1 MNLTFTHLPRDI
13 ESVGFV
19 EREKCGGKTVANR
32 CGRDFFYYAL
42 NYYRPD
48 LHNAARGNPM
58 DIEKRG
64 LFGLPIPSWLVW
76 TFLSFCKVP
85 RYFASLELELLINNR
100 RVKTF
105 PQFVKAALSKAYP
118 ADDAMRM
125 IERAV
130 DSGIV
135 SGIDI
140 SIALGGLID
149 HVMFVYGYDDNNLY
163 VFDTHRVR
171 GLEYEKL
178 TQDGDLRYI
187 MRLPKSVIRRRWSR
201 FNRVWVVRSL
211 S

>member
-1 MNLTFTHLPRDI
+1 MNLIFTHLPRPI

-19 EREKCGGKTVANR
+19 EREKHGGKTVANK

-48 LHNAARGNPM
+48 LHNASHGNPT
-58 DIEKRG
+58 DIEKDG
-64 LFGLPIPSWLVW
+64 MFGLRVPGWLVW

-85 RYFASLELELLINNR
+85 RYFASLGLELSINSRKVN
-100 RVKTF
+100 TF
-105 PQFVKAALSKAYP
+105 PQLVRAALSKAYS
-118 ADDAMRM
+118 ANEVLRI

-130 DSGIV
+130 NGGVV
-135 SGIDI
+135 SGIDV

-149 HVMFVYGYDDNNLY
+149 HVMFVYGYDADNLY
-163 VFDTHRVR
+163 VFDTHCVR

-178 TQDGDLRYI
+178 TPEGDMRYI
-187 MRLPKSVIRRRWSR
+187 MRLPKSVIRARWSR